1 MSTMTN
7 DGRMSDGQISSTV
20 SNQDREQNNKQD
32 AHLATAAT
40 GYDDIKDGAEN
51 EARSDKPSNA
61 DANQELLEK
70 YDKESITRQLA
81 TGPVKYFIAGLCI
94 LYSIFHLYITF
105 NPMPA
110 LLQRAVHVGV
120 GFALIFLIFP
130 AGKKTSR
137 SKVAWYD
144 WIWFVLS
151 LTGVGYL
158 IYEYQDIV
166 TSRGGMANQVDVIFS
181 IITVI
186 CVLEGSRRIT
196 GWILPVLALIFLAY
210 PFVSHMDFMPDRL
223 LTRPYDM
230 GDIFGQL
237 FLKTEG
243 LYSTA
248 IGASVTFIFLFI
260 LFGAFLARSG
270 MGQLFNDL
278 ALALAGHKKGGPAK
292 VAVISSGFMGSING
306 SALSN
311 VVSTG
316 AFTIPLMK
324 KVGYHKN
331 FAGAVKASAS
341 VGGQVLPPIMGASA
355 FIMAETTG
363 VKYSTIALA
372 GLLPALL
379 YYLGVIAQVHFRAGK
394 RDLRGISKE
403 NLPLVKEVLKER
415 GHMLLPIVF
424 LIWLLIENV
433 PVGYAAA
440 YTIGFTVAISMIRK
454 ETRMGI
460 KDILGALE
468 DGARQSLAV
477 MAACA
482 VVGIIIGVVNL
493 TSFGSVMTS
502 SIVTLGAG
510 SLLLTLILTM
520 FASMVLGMGL
530 PSIPAYIIT
539 ATMTAPALAGFD
551 IPILAAHMFVFYFGI
566 FANITPP
573 VALAAFAG
581 AGISGGDPMK
591 TGFQSLRLA
600 LAGFIVPF
608 MFIYNPTMLMID
620 PTDLAVNAK
629 EFPLPP
635 VLDIITVSLTSII
648 GVIGLSAAL
657 EGYFKGSMNALTRV
671 MLAVG
676 ALMLIYPEM
685 VTDIVGAVIVL
696 GIAAWNVKNNP
707 TDPTTSVVKTI

>member
-1 MSTMTN
+1 MNSQVMDHNSGTPIYNDDANSNDDVNANENAILAQQTN
-7 DGRMSDGQISSTV
+7 
-20 SNQDREQNNKQD
+20 
-32 AHLATAAT
+32 AHVETED
-40 GYDDIKDGAEN
+40 YDDVD
-51 EARSDKPSNA
+51 PSVTQA
-61 DANQELLEK
+61 ILEK
-70 YDKESITRQLA
+70 YDRESITRHITQ
-81 TGPVKYFIAGLCI
+81 GPVKYIIAAICI
-94 LYSIFHLYITF
+94 LYSLFHLYITF
-105 NPMPA
+105 NPMPS
-110 LLQRAVHVGV
+110 LLQRSVHVGV

-130 AGKKTSR
+130 ASKKSSR
-137 SKVAWYD
+137 KRVAWYD
-144 WIWFVLS
+144 WIWFLLS
-151 LTGVGYL
+151 LSGMTYL

-166 TSRGGMANQVDVIFS
+166 TSRGGMANSVDVIFS

-196 GWILPVLALIFLAY
+196 GWILPILASIFLLY
-210 PFVSHMDFMPDRL
+210 PFVSHLDFMPDRL

-243 LYSTA
+243 LYSVA

-278 ALALAGHKKGGPAK
+278 ALALAGDKKGGPAK

-324 KVGYHKN
+324 KVGYHKD
-331 FAGAVKASAS
+331 FAGAVEASAS
-341 VGGQVLPPIMGASA
+341 VGGQILPPIMGASA

-363 VKYSTIALA
+363 LPYSTIALA
-372 GLLPALL
+372 ALLPAIL
-379 YYLGVIAQVHFRAGK
+379 YYLGVIAQVHFRAGR
-394 RDLRGISKE
+394 RDLKGMAKE
-403 NLPLVKEVLKER
+403 SLPQVKEVLKAR

-424 LIWLLIENV
+424 LIYLLIQNV

-440 YTIGFTVAISMIRK
+440 YTIGFTVVISMLRK
-454 ETRMGI
+454 ETRMGF

-482 VVGIIIGVVNL
+482 VVGIIIGVVSL
-493 TSFGSVMTS
+493 TSFGTVMTS

-520 FASMVLGMGL
+520 LASMVLGMGL

-539 ATMTAPALAGFD
+539 ATMAAPALAGFD
-551 IPILAAHMFVFYFGI
+551 VPILAAHMFVFYFGV

-573 VALAAFAG
+573 VCLAAFAG

-591 TGFQSLRLA
+591 TGYLSLKLA

-608 MFIYNPTMLMID
+608 MFIYNPAMLMID
-620 PTDLAVNAK
+620 PTGLAVTAK

-635 VLDIITVSLTSII
+635 VIDIVIAVVTSVV

-657 EGYFKGSMNALTRV
+657 EGYFKGSMNSITRII
-671 MLAVG
+671 LAIG
-676 ALMLIYPEM
+676 ALLLIYPGLI
-685 VTDIVGAVIVL
+685 TGVIGGVIIL
-696 GIAAWNVKNNP
+696 GIALLNIKASKTPVLPLNV
-707 TDPTTSVVKTI
+707 

>member
-1 MSTMTN
+1 MTTPQAVQPESTIDADMPTA
-7 DGRMSDGQISSTV
+7 Q
-20 SNQDREQNNKQD
+20 KQKE
-32 AHLATAAT
+32 
-40 GYDDIKDGAEN
+40 I
-51 EARSDKPSNA
+51 
-61 DANQELLEK
+61 LEK
-70 YDKESITRQLA
+70 FDRESITRNLKNKHV
-81 TGPVKYFIAGLCI
+81 GWFIAALAI
-94 LYSIFHLYITF
+94 AYAVFHLYITF

-110 LLQRAVHVGV
+110 LLQRAIHVGV
-120 GFALIFLIFP
+120 GFGLIFLIYP
-130 AGKKTSR
+130 ASKKASR
-137 SKVAWYD
+137 LKVASYD
-144 WIWFVLS
+144 WVWFLLS
-151 LTGVGYL
+151 LSGVGYL
-158 IYEYQDIV
+158 LIEYQDIV
-166 TSRGGMANQVDVIFS
+166 TVRGGIPNQLDIIFS
-181 IITVI
+181 IITVL
-186 CVLEGSRRIT
+186 CVLEGTRRIT
-196 GWILPVLALIFLAY
+196 GFILPLFALIFLAY
-210 PFVSHMDFMPDRL
+210 PFISHMGFMPDRL

-260 LFGAFLARSG
+260 LFGAFLSRSG

-278 ALALAGHKKGGPAK
+278 ALALAGHKQGGPAK

-306 SALSN
+306 AAVAN
-311 VVSTG
+311 VVGTG

-331 FAGAVKASAS
+331 FAGAVEASAS

-372 GLLPALL
+372 ALLPAIL
-379 YYLGVIAQVHFRAGK
+379 YYLGVIAQVHFRAGR
-394 RDLRGISKE
+394 RDLKGIAKE
-403 NLPLVKEVLKER
+403 SLPRLKEVMKAR

-424 LIWLLIENV
+424 LVFLLAKSV
-433 PVGYAAA
+433 PVGFAAA
-440 YTIGFTVAISMIRK
+440 YTIGFTVVMSMLRP
-454 ETRMGI
+454 ETRMSFS
-460 KDILGALE
+460 DILGALA
-468 DGARQSLAV
+468 DGSRQSLAV

-482 VVGIIIGVVNL
+482 VVGIIIGVVSL

-510 SLLLTLILTM
+510 SLFLTLILTM
-520 FASMVLGMGL
+520 LASMVLGMGL

-539 ATMTAPALAGFD
+539 ATMAAPALAGFD
-551 IPILAAHMFVFYFGI
+551 VPILAAHMFVFYFGI

-573 VALAAFAG
+573 VCLAAFAG
-581 AGISGGDPMK
+581 AGIAGGDPMK

-620 PTDLAVNAK
+620 PVGLAVTAK

-635 VLDIITVSLTSII
+635 IIDIITVVFTSVT
-648 GVIGLSAAL
+648 GVIGLSAAV
-657 EGYFKGSMNALTRV
+657 EGYFKGSMNAITRV
-671 MLAVG
+671 VLAIG
-676 ALMLIYPEM
+676 ALLLIYPELI
-685 VTDIVGAVIVL
+685 TDVVGGIIVL
-696 GIAAWNVKNNP
+696 SIFALNMKANKSNNKP
-707 TDPTTSVVKTI
+707 VQVTTI

>member
-1 MSTMTN
+1 MNSQVM
-7 DGRMSDGQISSTV
+7 DQGS
-20 SNQDREQNNKQD
+20 
-32 AHLATAAT
+32 ATARPDDDTRLNNTASLSEQPDMDKAT
-40 GYDDIKDGAEN
+40 DAET
-51 EARSDKPSNA
+51 EAHNRA
-61 DANQELLEK
+61 ILEK
-70 YDKESITRQLA
+70 YDRESITRNITQ
-81 TGPVKYFIAGLCI
+81 GPVKYFIAIICI

-110 LLQRAVHVGV
+110 LLQRSVHVGV

-130 AGKKTSR
+130 ASKKSSR
-137 SKVAWYD
+137 KQVAWYD
-144 WIWFVLS
+144 WIWFALS
-151 LTGVGYL
+151 LSGMGYL

-196 GWILPVLALIFLAY
+196 GWILPILASIFLAY
-210 PFVSHMDFMPDRL
+210 PFVSHLDFMPDWL

-243 LYSTA
+243 LYSVA

-260 LFGAFLARSG
+260 LFGAFLSRSG

-278 ALALAGHKKGGPAK
+278 ALALAGDKKGGPAK

-324 KVGYHKN
+324 KVGYEKD
-331 FAGAVKASAS
+331 FAGAVEASAS
-341 VGGQVLPPIMGASA
+341 VGGQILPPIMGASA

-363 VKYSTIALA
+363 LPYSTIALA
-372 GLLPALL
+372 ALLPAVL
-379 YYLGVIAQVHFRAGK
+379 YYLGVIAQVHFRAGR
-394 RDLRGISKE
+394 RDLKGIAKE
-403 NLPLVKEVLKER
+403 NLPQVKAVLKAR

-424 LIWLLIENV
+424 LIYLLIENV

-454 ETRMGI
+454 ETRMGVA
-460 KDILGALE
+460 DILGALE

-482 VVGIIIGVVNL
+482 VVGVIIGVVSL
-493 TSFGSVMTS
+493 TSFGTVMTS

-510 SLLLTLILTM
+510 SLFLTLILTM
-520 FASMVLGMGL
+520 LASMVLGMGL

-539 ATMTAPALAGFD
+539 ATMAAPALAGFD
-551 IPILAAHMFVFYFGI
+551 IPILSAHMFVFYFGI

-573 VALAAFAG
+573 VCLAAFAG

-591 TGFQSLRLA
+591 TGFLSLKLA

-608 MFIYNPTMLMID
+608 MFIYSPTMLMID
-620 PTDLAVNAK
+620 PTGLAVTAK
-629 EFPLPP
+629 DFPLPP
-635 VLDIITVSLTSII
+635 VMDIITVVLTSVT
-648 GVIGLSAAL
+648 GVIALSAAL
-657 EGYFKGSMNALTRV
+657 EGYFKGAMNPLTRV
-671 MLAVG
+671 ILAAG
-676 ALMLIYPEM
+676 ALLLIYPEI
-685 VTDIVGAVIVL
+685 TTGIVGAVVVVI
-696 GIAAWNVKNNP
+696 IALFNIKTAEKP
-707 TDPTTSVVKTI
+707 TPTLTV

>member
-1 MSTMTN
+1 MTTPQAVQPESTIDADMPTA
-7 DGRMSDGQISSTV
+7 Q
-20 SNQDREQNNKQD
+20 KQKE
-32 AHLATAAT
+32 
-40 GYDDIKDGAEN
+40 I
-51 EARSDKPSNA
+51 
-61 DANQELLEK
+61 LEK
-70 YDKESITRQLA
+70 FDRESITRNLKNKHV
-81 TGPVKYFIAGLCI
+81 GWFIAALAI
-94 LYSIFHLYITF
+94 AYAVFHLYITF

-110 LLQRAVHVGV
+110 LLQRAIHVGV
-120 GFALIFLIFP
+120 GFGLIFLIYP
-130 AGKKTSR
+130 ATKKASR
-137 SKVAWYD
+137 LKVAWYD
-144 WIWFVLS
+144 WVWFLLS
-151 LTGVGYL
+151 LSGVGYL
-158 IYEYQDIV
+158 LIEYQDIV
-166 TSRGGMANQVDVIFS
+166 TVRGGIPNQLDIIFS
-181 IITVI
+181 IITVL
-186 CVLEGSRRIT
+186 CVLEGTRRIT
-196 GWILPVLALIFLAY
+196 GFILPLFALIFLAY
-210 PFVSHMDFMPDRL
+210 PFISHMGFMPDRL

-260 LFGAFLARSG
+260 LFGAFLSRSG

-278 ALALAGHKKGGPAK
+278 ALALAGHKQGGPAK

-306 SALSN
+306 AAVAN
-311 VVSTG
+311 VVGTG

-331 FAGAVKASAS
+331 FAGAVEASAS

-372 GLLPALL
+372 ALLPAIL
-379 YYLGVIAQVHFRAGK
+379 YYLGVIAQVHFRAGR
-394 RDLRGISKE
+394 RDLKGIAKE
-403 NLPLVKEVLKER
+403 SLPRLKEVMKAR

-424 LIWLLIENV
+424 LVFLLAKSV
-433 PVGYAAA
+433 PVGFAAA
-440 YTIGFTVAISMIRK
+440 YTIGFTVVMSMLRP
-454 ETRMGI
+454 ETRMSFS
-460 KDILGALE
+460 DILGALA
-468 DGARQSLAV
+468 DGSRQSLAV

-482 VVGIIIGVVNL
+482 VVGIIIGVVSL

-510 SLLLTLILTM
+510 SLFLTLILTM
-520 FASMVLGMGL
+520 LASMVLGMGL

-539 ATMTAPALAGFD
+539 ATMAAPALAGFD
-551 IPILAAHMFVFYFGI
+551 VPILAAHMFVFYFGI

-573 VALAAFAG
+573 VCLAAFAG
-581 AGISGGDPMK
+581 AGIAGGDPMK

-620 PTDLAVNAK
+620 PVGLAVTAK

-635 VLDIITVSLTSII
+635 IIDIITVVFTSVT
-648 GVIGLSAAL
+648 GVIGLSAAV
-657 EGYFKGSMNALTRV
+657 EGYFKGSMNAITRV
-671 MLAVG
+671 VLAIG
-676 ALMLIYPEM
+676 ALLLIYPELI
-685 VTDIVGAVIVL
+685 TDVVGGIIVL
-696 GIAAWNVKNNP
+696 SIFALNMKANKSNNKP
-707 TDPTTSVVKTI
+707 VQVTTI

>member
-1 MSTMTN
+1 MTSQVTDHGSVTTMPDAHVDT
-7 DGRMSDGQISSTV
+7 DA
-20 SNQDREQNNKQD
+20 EAAANNK
-32 AHLATAAT
+32 AV
-40 GYDDIKDGAEN
+40 
-51 EARSDKPSNA
+51 
-61 DANQELLEK
+61 LEK
-70 YDKESITRQLA
+70 YDRESITRHITQ
-81 TGPVKYFIAGLCI
+81 GPVKYLIAGVCI
-94 LYSIFHLYITF
+94 LYSLFHLYITF

-110 LLQRAVHVGV
+110 LLQRSVHVGV

-130 AGKKTSR
+130 ASKKSSR
-137 SKVAWYD
+137 KSVAWYD
-144 WIWFVLS
+144 WIWFALS
-151 LTGVGYL
+151 LSGMGYL

-181 IITVI
+181 LITVV

-196 GWILPVLALIFLAY
+196 GWILPILAGIFLAY
-210 PFVSHMDFMPDRL
+210 PFVSHLDFMPDRL

-243 LYSTA
+243 LYSVA

-278 ALALAGHKKGGPAK
+278 ALAIAGHKKGGPAK

-324 KVGYHKN
+324 KVGYHKD
-331 FAGAVKASAS
+331 FAGAVEASAS
-341 VGGQVLPPIMGASA
+341 VGGQILPPIMGASA

-363 VKYSTIALA
+363 LPYSTIALA
-372 GLLPALL
+372 ALLPAIL
-379 YYLGVIAQVHFRAGK
+379 YYLGVIAQVHFRAGR
-394 RDLRGISKE
+394 RDLKGIAKE
-403 NLPLVKEVLKER
+403 NLPAVKEVLKAR

-424 LIWLLIENV
+424 LVFLLIKNV

-440 YTIGFTVAISMIRK
+440 YTIGFTVVISMLRA
-454 ETRMGI
+454 ETRMGLS
-460 KDILGALE
+460 DILGALE

-482 VVGIIIGVVNL
+482 VVGIIIGVVSL
-493 TSFGSVMTS
+493 TSFGTVMTS

-510 SLLLTLILTM
+510 SLFFTLILTM
-520 FASMVLGMGL
+520 LASMVLGMGL

-539 ATMTAPALAGFD
+539 ATMAAPALAGFD
-551 IPILAAHMFVFYFGI
+551 IPILSAHMFVFYFGI

-573 VALAAFAG
+573 VCLAAFAG

-591 TGFQSLRLA
+591 TGFLSLKLA

-620 PTDLAVNAK
+620 PTGLAVTAK

-635 VLDIITVSLTSII
+635 IVDIITVVVTSIT
-648 GVIGLSAAL
+648 GVIALSAAL
-657 EGYFKGSMNALTRV
+657 EGYFRGNMNTVTRIILTI
-671 MLAVG
+671 G
-676 ALMLIYPEM
+676 ALLLIYPEM
-685 VTDIVGAVIVL
+685 MTGIVGGAIVL
-696 GIAAWNVKNNP
+696 GIAVFNIKTSEAPKP
-707 TDPTTSVVKTI
+707 TVSV